1 MGSKN
6 TDELREQAGVHYDS
20 DLHPDYEVTY
30 CLTGY
35 GWEAL
40 YFGDEKI
47 LEGENLRL
55 EDALKAVAKR
65 LEPQVRLKV
74 LRAVG

>member
-1 MGSKN
+1 MGSKGV
-6 TDELREQAGVHYDS
+6 DELKQRAEV
-20 DLHPDYEVTY
+20 LHEPGLHADFDVTY
-30 CLTGY
+30 CLSGY

-55 EDALKAVAKR
+55 EDALKAVAER